1 MSAYCGAV
9 SAGAAAG
16 AGIAYLKGGDYKTIT
31 HTVVNAL
38 AITSGIVC
46 DGAKSSCAAK
56 IAAAV
61 ESGIFGY
68 EMYMQGQQFYGGDGI
83 VSKGIENTIRNVVIL
98 GRDGM
103 KETDRQILGIMLEN

>member
-1 MSAYCGAV
+1 M
-9 SAGAAAG
+9 
-16 AGIAYLKGGDYKTIT
+16 
-31 HTVVNAL
+31 VNAL